1 MVIVQQIPH
10 TATAKMVIGF
20 LFNCRLSIVFLFNIL
35 SPGWPSPPLRRLAR
49 AARIVAFLLILGMFH
64 RVASG
69 APPWT
74 AQPDNDRVYASD
86 PAGNVDGFCLR
97 EAEGVARD
105 CWRCWRM
112 RLADVRRA
120 DEFSIEKSACDVF
133 AQHSIEHAERRST

>member
-1 MVIVQQIPH
+1 MVIV
-10 TATAKMVIGF
+10 F

-49 AARIVAFLLILGMFH
+49 AARIVAFLLFLG

-69 APPWT
+69 AFPWT

-97 EAEGVARD
+97 DAEGVARD

-112 RLADVRRA
+112 RLADVMRAEVRRA
-120 DEFSIEKSACDVF
+120 DEFSIEKSACDVS
-133 AQHSIEHAERRST
+133 AQHSIEHAERSST